1 MSIIAIGLNLLLA
14 GLLAAALAM
23 GWRLNVRLKALR
35 DSHEGFAKAVAE
47 LDAAAAR
54 AEQGLADLRAATDEA
69 TDTLADRIA
78 KARELSAKLDRQM
91 QAGPRLAAEPAARAA
106 SPSRTGLRDT
116 SLRDAGSR
124 EPLRDRELLRDRQP
138 LHRELRLEREADL
151 EVDVERVTHR
161 LGSLLSAAREP
172 RPRPEPE
179 RIVRREAPRQRPRFE
194 EELFADEPELDA
206 APPLRAAFGGRR

>member
-1 MSIIAIGLNLLLA
+1 MSVIAIGLNLLLA

-35 DSHEGFAKAVAE
+35 DSHEGFARAVAD

-78 KARELSAKLDRQM
+78 KARELSAKLDRQT
-91 QAGPRLAAEPAARAA
+91 QAAHRAPIEPPVRAPTA
-106 SPSRTGLRDT
+106 NRV
-116 SLRDAGSR
+116 
-124 EPLRDRELLRDRQP
+124 PLRDREPIRDRDS
-138 LHRELRLEREADL
+138 LREREREPALDL
-151 EVDVERVTHR
+151 DQDVERVTHR

-172 RPRPEPE
+172 RPRLEPE
-179 RIVRREAPRQRPRFE
+179 RIVRREAPRQRPAFE
-194 EELFADEPELDA
+194 EDLFADETEVEAL
-206 APPLRAAFGGRR
+206 PLRAAFGGRR

>member
-23 GWRLNVRLKALR
+23 GWRLNMRLKALR

-69 TDTLADRIA
+69 TDTLADRIG

-91 QAGPRLAAEPAARAA
+91 QGGSRLAAEAPSRATPAPGRPSLRERDLIRDSARA
-106 SPSRTGLRDT
+106 
-116 SLRDAGSR
+116 R
-124 EPLRDRELLRDRQP
+124 EPVR
-138 LHRELRLEREADL
+138 EREPDL
-151 EVDVERVTHR
+151 ELDVERVTHR
-161 LGSLLSAAREP
+161 LGALLSGAREP
-172 RPRPEPE
+172 RPRAEPE
-179 RIVRREAPRQRPRFE
+179 RLVRREAPRQRPRFE
-194 EELFADEPELDA
+194 EELFADEVELDTA
-206 APPLRAAFGGRR
+206 PLRSVLGGRR